1 MPRRRVRNVQ
11 LRELLTETHMT
22 AAELARAVNL
32 LGRTEGLVLRYDR
45 TAVAHWLAGS
55 RPRSPVPYLVAEALT
70 RRAGRLV
77 SVGETG
83 LLPDAEDAGRR
94 DGAPD
99 RAGEDGARALVQLC
113 RTDTEPGRRSGLA
126 ALVYRQRRPRT
137 ETVTVPSPAPVVRVG
152 PGAGRFTDADLA
164 RLEFM
169 VCRFADQWARFG
181 GGYARALPAAL
192 LGDDVGG
199 LLAQAVPPQSRTPL
213 MSIAAQLAYI
223 LGGMSADAG
232 YQGLAQRYYELALA
246 VADEGGDRRVRAM
259 TLRAMS
265 VQAAR
270 LGAARYAADLAG
282 LAVAAAER
290 VPDADLRCFVHA
302 QHAHGLALLDERRA
316 AYEALGR
323 AEGFLE
329 QASGVPGPF
338 TSYPRAGFA
347 YRKGRTLHLLGDSGA
362 ALSALRYAAE
372 RRAPHQRRLT
382 ALSEA
387 RVALLLLELGRV
399 EEACAHVSTFIEH
412 YPLLTS
418 HWSAVVLAELQAAL
432 AAFPRVRQAAALAER
447 LRVLGVP
454 GT

>member
-1 MPRRRVRNVQ
+1 MPRRRMQNIQ
-11 LRELLTETHMT
+11 LRALLTEAHMT

-32 LGRTEGLVLRYDR
+32 LGRTENLVLRYDR

-55 RPRSPVPYLVAEALT
+55 RPRSPVPYLVAEVLT
-70 RRAGRLV
+70 RRTGRLV
-77 SVGETG
+77 HAVETG
-83 LLPDAEDAGRR
+83 LLPDAEDGGRR
-94 DGAPD
+94 DGAPVP
-99 RAGEDGARALVQLC
+99 AVEDGARALVQLC
-113 RTDTEPGRRSGLA
+113 RTDTDPGRRSGLV
-126 ALVYRQRRPRT
+126 ALVYRQRRPRI
-137 ETVTVPSPAPVVRVG
+137 EGLIVPSPAPAVRVG
-152 PGAGRFTDADLA
+152 RGGGRLADADLA

-169 VCRFADQWARFG
+169 VSRFADQWTRFG

-192 LGDDVGG
+192 LGNDVGV
-199 LLAQAVPPQSRTPL
+199 LLAQAMPPQPRTRL
-213 MSIAAQLAYI
+213 MSIAAQLAYV

-259 TLRAMS
+259 TLRSMS

-282 LAVAAAER
+282 LAVATAAH
-290 VPDADLRCFVHA
+290 VPDADLRCFVHV
-302 QHAHGLALLDERRA
+302 QHAYGLALLDERRA
-316 AYEALGR
+316 AYEALDR

-329 QASGVPGPF
+329 QASGAPGPF
-338 TSYPRAGFA
+338 TSYPKAGFA
-347 YRKGRTLHLLGDSGA
+347 YRKGRTLHLLGDFTA

-372 RRAPHQRRLT
+372 GRAPHQRRLT

-399 EEACAHVSTFIEH
+399 EEACAYVGTFIDR
-412 YPLLTS
+412 YPLLIS
-418 HWSAVVLAELQAAL
+418 HWSAVVSAELQAAL

-447 LRVLGVP
+447 LRLLGITVA
-454 GT
+454 